1 MFWNYLTS
9 FKLQKIN
16 FFIGLASFAYQIKT
30 SNFLHL
36 QLNRK
41 VNDIQRD
48 LESLKNLFEK
58 K

>member
-16 FFIGLASFAYQIKT
+16 FFIGIASFAYQIKT

-36 QLNRK
+36 QLN
-41 VNDIQRD
+41 DIQRD
-48 LESLKNLFEK
+48 IESLKNLFEK